1 MKNIFR
7 NTIYFGKVIFRDIGF
22 TFWGLLYPIILA
34 SFFYIAFSGIT
45 NMQLET
51 INIGIEKNNPAGYIL
66 ESIEILNL
74 IEISESD
81 IAKKLE
87 LKGID
92 GYVKEDLSLIVYESG
107 LNQTIIKG
115 ILDQIKQTIAL
126 NEPIESFDFGID
138 YLSGKN
144 QMANGILVVF
154 YSLIAMVSTYG
165 VFPGIETTNIVQA
178 NLTNIGARIHVTPI
192 KKSTLL
198 GSGIVVGLAINIF
211 SNILLLI
218 FLKYVLKLDLIKNIW
233 YSSIFILLGNIFGIS
248 LGLFIGSSN
257 KQKPGVKVMF
267 SIMAT
272 LFLSFLSG
280 MMSPDIKVLIDKN
293 APILGKL
300 NPISI
305 VTNSLYRIN
314 LLENTKNLSQGMI
327 LLFVY
332 SIVLMSVSYLFLRR
346 SQYDSI

>member
-1 MKNIFR
+1 MKSIVR
-7 NTIYFGKVIFRDIGF
+7 NSIYFGKVIFRDIGF

-34 SFFYIAFSGIT
+34 GFFYIAFSGIT

-51 INIGIEKNNPAGYIL
+51 INIGIEKGNPATYIL
-66 ESIEILNL
+66 EDVEILNV
-74 IEISESD
+74 IQISEAD

-87 LKGID
+87 LGEID
-92 GYVKEDLSLIVYESG
+92 GYIKDDLSLIVDESG
-107 LNQTIIKG
+107 LDQTIIKG
-115 ILDQIKQTIAL
+115 ILDQIKQTILL
-126 NEPIESFDFGID
+126 NEPIENFDFGVN
-138 YLSGKN
+138 YLSGKD
-144 QMANGILVVF
+144 QMANGLLVIF

-165 VFPGIETTNIVQA
+165 VFPGIETVNIVQA
-178 NLTNIGARIHVTPI
+178 NLTNIGARINVTPI

-198 GSGIVVGLAINIF
+198 ISGIIVGLAINIF
-211 SNILLLI
+211 ANILLLL
-218 FLKYVLKLDLIKNIW
+218 FLKFVLKLDLLRNIW

-272 LFLSFLSG
+272 MFLSFLSG
-280 MMSPDIKVLIDKN
+280 LMSPDIKILIDKN
-293 APILGKL
+293 VPILGKL

-327 LLFVY
+327 LLTVY
-332 SIVLMSVSYLFLRR
+332 SILFMGISYLFLRR

>member
-1 MKNIFR
+1 MKGIYR

-34 SFFYIAFSGIT
+34 GIFYIAFSGIT

-51 INIGIEKNNPAGYIL
+51 INIGIEKENSVISIL
-66 ESIEILNL
+66 KDIEIFNL
-74 IEISESD
+74 IEISEED
-81 IAKKLE
+81 ITKSLQSKE
-87 LKGID
+87 ID
-92 GYVKEDLSLIVYESG
+92 GYIKYDLTLIVDESG
-107 LNQTIIKG
+107 LNQTVIKG
-115 ILDQIKQTIAL
+115 VLDQIKQTIAL
-126 NEPIESFDFGID
+126 NEPMENFDFEVD

-144 QMANGILVVF
+144 QMANGILIVF

-165 VFPGIETTNIVQA
+165 VFPGIETTNIAQA
-178 NLTNIGARIHVTPI
+178 NLTNIGARINITPI

-198 GSGIVVGLAINIF
+198 ISGIIVGLSINVF

-218 FLKYVLKLDLIKNIW
+218 FLNFVLKLDLIKNIW
-233 YSSIFILLGNIFGIS
+233 YSSIFILLGNLFGIS

-257 KQKPGVKVMF
+257 KQKPGVKVMI
-267 SIMAT
+267 SITTT

-280 MMSPDIKVLIDKN
+280 MMSPDIKILIDKN
-293 APILGKL
+293 VPIIGKI

-327 LLFVY
+327 LLTTY
-332 SIVLMSVSYLFLRR
+332 SIILMGVSYLFLRR